1 MIEHLTTPHE
11 RSTQPAPARLGDA
24 LIAALFLL
32 CTAGLGLYDAVAWRT
47 IGLRQAQ
54 HIAPVPWS
62 RDALLRGACARAI
75 DSALE
80 DGSHAAAG
88 LRPFAHDA
96 QLVLL
101 GMARPGVELGRNG
114 WLFLSGDVEHERT
127 APERQRIAAA
137 WMAAA
142 TLPLR
147 ARGIGCVVLVVPDKA
162 TAYPERRPAW
172 ANPPRDDYAHGLRML
187 EAAGLSAPDV
197 LSWMR
202 AQPDVLFYC
211 PDDTHWTLEA
221 AARSAD
227 WLAHRLLERAPGLG
241 PPLGT
246 GRFAG
251 NWQSPHYL
259 GDHLRQLGTSQHAP
273 WTRALRV
280 SELNA
285 LVQLDRQV
293 PSAECE
299 LQLVGTSMSARQLR
313 QQLAR
318 ALGAAVGDFV
328 QAGGTV
334 GGQFER
340 LLALVASGGAE
351 RTRIVLWEI
360 VERYQR
366 SVAAEHFRG
375 VAAAIATAWTPAWH
389 EIATLPEI
397 RPEVRELACL
407 LATPPEGAPQVW
419 EPESWRTARYE
430 LDWLLPGNGTF
441 ALQLGARELGAP
453 TADSPYPAQRALLAP
468 LLPHSGRCVEPV
480 RAAAELAQPLPL
492 VAAGH
497 TAVLE
502 LALLGAPQAS
512 WQPRLLSAWQELR
525 ELPQPAASE
534 SPASGVADGALEFEI
549 ELGEPLRWD
558 GLHALVLELAPTPAG
573 TLEWQAPAAPAS
585 AQRAELP
592 ARPRLQCVLPLSLSG
607 AADEPARSA
616 LVRVRIATGAAS
628 QAGDAPAAPRVLR
641 ARLWRLP
648 ASGSSAR

>member
-1 MIEHLTTPHE
+1 VVEHPTTPHE
-11 RSTQPAPARLGDA
+11 RSTQPAPARLGHA

-62 RDALLRGACARAI
+62 RDALQRGGSARAI
-75 DSALE
+75 ESALE
-80 DGSHAAAG
+80 DGSHAAAR

-101 GMARPGVELGRNG
+101 GMARPGVELGRDG
-114 WLFLSGDVEHERT
+114 WLFLSGDVEHDRS

-147 ARGIGCVVLVVPDKA
+147 ARGIECVVLVVPDKA

-172 ANPPRDDYAHGLRML
+172 ASPPRDDYPHGLRML
-187 EAAGLSAPDV
+187 EAAGLPAPDV
-197 LSWMR
+197 SSWMR

-227 WLAHRLLERAPGLG
+227 WLAHRLLERAPQLG
-241 PPLGT
+241 PALGT
-246 GRFAG
+246 GKFAG
-251 NWQSPHYL
+251 NWQAPHYL

-280 SELNA
+280 SEFNA
-285 LVQLDRQV
+285 LVHLERQV
-293 PSAECE
+293 PPAECE

-334 GGQFER
+334 GGQFAR
-340 LLALVASGGAE
+340 LLELVASGGAE

-375 VAAAIATAWTPAWH
+375 VGTAIANAWSPAWR
-389 EIATLPEI
+389 EIATLPET
-397 RPEVRELACL
+397 RPELRELACL

-419 EPESWRTARYE
+419 EPETWRTASYE

-441 ALQLGARELGAP
+441 ALRLGARELGEP
-453 TADSPYPAQRALLAP
+453 TAEAPFPAQRALLAP
-468 LLPHSGRCVEPV
+468 RLPLSGRCVEPV
-480 RAAAELAQPLPL
+480 RAAVELAPPLPL
-492 VAAGH
+492 VAPAH
-497 TAVLE
+497 TSSMD
-502 LALLGAPQAS
+502 LALVGAPDSS

-525 ELPQPAASE
+525 ELSLPAPSSSLAAGNASSAHE
-534 SPASGVADGALEFEI
+534 LEI
-549 ELGEPLRWD
+549 ELGDELRWD
-558 GLHALVLELAPTPAG
+558 GLHALVLELGPTRAG
-573 TLEWQAPAAPAS
+573 ELEWQAPDAPAT
-585 AQRAELP
+585 AQRAQLA
-592 ARPRLQCVLPLSLSG
+592 ARARLTCVLPLAASAANG
-607 AADEPARSA
+607 AHARSA
-616 LVRVRIATGAAS
+616 LVRVRHTAAS
-628 QAGDAPAAPRVLR
+628 GAEPLRVLR
-641 ARLWRLP
+641 AELWRLP
-648 ASGSSAR
+648 ELAGSAR